1 MGNALA
7 IRFHVI
13 GISVFPMKAD
23 PPLIVDPDTMLP
35 FAIALQGFEPVAR
48 RYSEVLKIPG
58 PVKVQKF
65 STCCPFDRTKPRHIL
80 IIEQRPY
87 FGIAKGP
94 DHHQ

>member
-48 RYSEVLKIPG
+48 WNPEVLQMPG
-58 PVKVQKF
+58 LMKVQELA
-65 STCCPFDRTKPRHIL
+65 SCNPFDRTKPRHIL